1 MQNGLR
7 RQQRAGLALD
17 KETGLLGN
25 CFTVDIEDG
34 DIVFS
39 FGDTPFN
46 RDAPVPMVDLSD
58 VISRLINL
66 VEPISGRTYIAQVR
80 AGEDPRCLA
89 HVADRENEY
98 RLVDS
103 SCEELVDLAYEIGP
117 LFGVY
122 DFDSGMVCGLTVRE
136 PVDWWRAAAGALSC
150 AMRMRDAASD
160 ETYWRFMSS
169 EVELCRAVTD
179 ELRVLKA
186 VYISDLGFPGAYG
199 RMIAVGESE
208 YHRAFPAVSASDEP
222 AGVCYRGGFESKN
235 GVRCEPSPYPI
246 FIRHSDWAKRRF
258 DLYQNKKLSE
268 SSRGFVVSPRDGARS
283 VCVRNGDSVDA
294 IYVVRIEGGSV
305 DYETGSDPYRFGV
318 LPDDGDYSVFVNS
331 ILYPN
336 PVWYKMYGNLYDVMV
351 RIHTRRNSLDYELG
365 RVSTEFYECALERIW
380 CAFARQAIEG
390 RSVACR
396 NCGRAFVIHRGERP
410 RQYCDANCRDSYNKK
425 VKKEERAR
433 RIKRV
438 IAAHLVGG
446 SFTLSSICECIG
458 APGKE
463 TEVDSVMH
471 DMERDGWTF
480 KRRSGRYPSFT
491 VEYSAPES

>member
-136 PVDWWRAAAGALSC
+136 PVD
-150 AMRMRDAASD
+150 
-160 ETYWRFMSS
+160 
-169 EVELCRAVTD
+169 
-179 ELRVLKA
+179 
-186 VYISDLGFPGAYG
+186 
-199 RMIAVGESE
+199 
-208 YHRAFPAVSASDEP
+208 
-222 AGVCYRGGFESKN
+222 
-235 GVRCEPSPYPI
+235 
-246 FIRHSDWAKRRF
+246 
-258 DLYQNKKLSE
+258 
-268 SSRGFVVSPRDGARS
+268 
-283 VCVRNGDSVDA
+283 
-294 IYVVRIEGGSV
+294 
-305 DYETGSDPYRFGV
+305 
-318 LPDDGDYSVFVNS
+318 
-331 ILYPN
+331 
-336 PVWYKMYGNLYDVMV
+336 
-351 RIHTRRNSLDYELG
+351 
-365 RVSTEFYECALERIW
+365 
-380 CAFARQAIEG
+380 
-390 RSVACR
+390 
-396 NCGRAFVIHRGERP
+396 
-410 RQYCDANCRDSYNKK
+410 
-425 VKKEERAR
+425 
-433 RIKRV
+433 
-438 IAAHLVGG
+438 
-446 SFTLSSICECIG
+446 
-458 APGKE
+458 
-463 TEVDSVMH
+463 
-471 DMERDGWTF
+471 
-480 KRRSGRYPSFT
+480 
-491 VEYSAPES
+491 

>member
-1 MQNGLR
+1 M
-7 RQQRAGLALD
+7 
-17 KETGLLGN
+17 
-25 CFTVDIEDG
+25 
-34 DIVFS
+34 
-39 FGDTPFN
+39 
-46 RDAPVPMVDLSD
+46 
-58 VISRLINL
+58 
-66 VEPISGRTYIAQVR
+66 
-80 AGEDPRCLA
+80 
-89 HVADRENEY
+89 
-98 RLVDS
+98 
-103 SCEELVDLAYEIGP
+103 
-117 LFGVY
+117 
-122 DFDSGMVCGLTVRE
+122 
-136 PVDWWRAAAGALSC
+136 
-150 AMRMRDAASD
+150 
-160 ETYWRFMSS
+160 
-169 EVELCRAVTD
+169 
-179 ELRVLKA
+179 
-186 VYISDLGFPGAYG
+186 
-199 RMIAVGESE
+199 
-208 YHRAFPAVSASDEP
+208 
-222 AGVCYRGGFESKN
+222 
-235 GVRCEPSPYPI
+235 
-246 FIRHSDWAKRRF
+246 
-258 DLYQNKKLSE
+258 
-268 SSRGFVVSPRDGARS
+268 
-283 VCVRNGDSVDA
+283 
-294 IYVVRIEGGSV
+294 VRIEGGSV
-305 DYETGSDPYRFGV
+305 DYETGSDPYRFGA

-380 CAFARQAIEG
+380 CAFARQATEG

-463 TEVDSVMH
+463 AEVDSVMH